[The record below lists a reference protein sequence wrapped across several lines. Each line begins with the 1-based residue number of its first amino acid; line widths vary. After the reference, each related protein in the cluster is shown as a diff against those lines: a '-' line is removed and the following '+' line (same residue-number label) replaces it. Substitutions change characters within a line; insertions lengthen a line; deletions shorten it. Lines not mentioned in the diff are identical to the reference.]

1 MEEHGRHLKSL
12 EVRRAAGGARD
23 SSGAQPK
30 SSLGTAAAVT
40 HDRTVARRF
49 HRTHKEGYRGSNYLW
64 SGCFFNLVGSL
75 CRSEGS
81 DRFLPQHC
89 GRDQRGAGVL
99 PAAAGGAGGDGSNG
113 WIREKSSADAVG
125 GRSGSGGAESA
136 RGTGVCEVT
145 GAAGEDRSYRC
156 PSDRRVCGSKK
167 V

>member
-64 SGCFFNLVGSL
+64 SGCFFNLVGSFVAPNGSTGSFHNTVEGITAL
-75 CRSEGS
+75 LEFRQQQQWSWWRWKPRVDTRKKQCR
-81 DRFLPQHC
+81 C
-89 GRDQRGAGVL
+89 
-99 PAAAGGAGGDGSNG
+99 
-113 WIREKSSADAVG
+113 
-125 GRSGSGGAESA
+125 
-136 RGTGVCEVT
+136 C
-145 GAAGEDRSYRC
+145 
-156 PSDRRVCGSKK
+156 
-167 V
+167 